1 LVWLILLTYSTYSKK
16 GAVMNHPKTFSL
28 SLQKH
33 FSQKPRELDSDFRR
47 AFDNLKLRSL
57 LRCCGI
63 FKERGID
70 TITLLFW
77 IALLPFFKKPM
88 TSLWS
93 SEYIARKIDAK
104 KDTYYRFLNNERFN
118 WRKLVY
124 KLATK
129 VIALAD
135 QTPLKQK
142 VIIADDTISNKTGK
156 DMELVSYHFDHKEKR
171 QALGYQCL
179 QIGYHNGI
187 HFFPLDVAFHT
198 SKRRPNT
205 QVRQIDKRT
214 CGWKRRQEAFEKKTD
229 ILVQMLQYAW
239 NSGID
244 AACVLFDS
252 WFSYDSVIH
261 KVVETGYDVV
271 CRLKNGNVQYQYQ
284 GKKYTL
290 KQLWSQFAKKQLR
303 WIDGYPVKGCCLI
316 VSLPETGEV
325 KLLFT
330 SDGHRN
336 WHGFLATDLS
346 LSASQIVDYYSRRW
360 AIEVFFKDA
369 KQMLYLG
376 KEQSKTFDAAVS
388 GYSMVMIRYLLLIYL
403 INNGRLIG
411 PLGPLFREISDTELM
426 LAVADKLWEQIKQSL
441 LKSIDLFL
449 DKIEYKSVTKLID
462 IIENTMFGIKPPL
475 TAKV

>member
-1 LVWLILLTYSTYSKK
+1 
-16 GAVMNHPKTFSL
+16 
-28 SLQKH
+28 
-33 FSQKPRELDSDFRR
+33 
-47 AFDNLKLRSL
+47 
-57 LRCCGI
+57 
-63 FKERGID
+63 
-70 TITLLFW
+70 
-77 IALLPFFKKPM
+77 
-88 TSLWS
+88 
-93 SEYIARKIDAK
+93 
-104 KDTYYRFLNNERFN
+104 
-118 WRKLVY
+118 
-124 KLATK
+124 
-129 VIALAD
+129 
-135 QTPLKQK
+135 
-142 VIIADDTISNKTGK
+142 
-156 DMELVSYHFDHKEKR
+156 
-171 QALGYQCL
+171 
-179 QIGYHNGI
+179 
-187 HFFPLDVAFHT
+187 
-198 SKRRPNT
+198 
-205 QVRQIDKRT
+205 
-214 CGWKRRQEAFEKKTD
+214 RQEAFEKKTD

-449 DKIEYKSVTKLID
+449 DKIEYKSVSKIID
-462 IIENTMFGIKPPL
+462 IIEYTMFGIKPPL